1 MSPDLPPVA
10 RLAYNLYCERRVD
23 GLVSNG
29 DVMNEHLVV
38 LVTASS
44 DSQARRLA
52 RKLLQNRL
60 AACVNFLPVD
70 SMFLWKGD
78 IQEEEEVLMI
88 IKTRTESFDGLMSA
102 IKTVHTYDTPEI
114 IGVPIVL
121 GSREYLKWIDDEVN
135 G

>member
-1 MSPDLPPVA
+1 
-10 RLAYNLYCERRVD
+10 
-23 GLVSNG
+23 
-29 DVMNEHLVV
+29 MNEHLVV

-52 RKLLQNRL
+52 RKLLQNKL
-60 AACVNFLPVD
+60 AACVNLLPVD

-88 IKTRTESFDGLMSA
+88 IKTRAESFDGLMSA
-102 IKTVHTYDTPEI
+102 IKTAHTYDTPEI